1 MKRPSRLPA
10 VRLLALFLACSVQAA
25 AAGEVK
31 VLAGSALDTAFAVLI
46 PQYERASGDKVLF
59 DGDGAIG
66 QMAKRVEAG
75 EAVDVLVVSRQQ
87 IQALEQK
94 GRLVPDTA
102 REVARMGVGVFVRK
116 GAQKPDIS
124 TAEAFKAS
132 MLAAKSIGY
141 NDPALGAPVSIY
153 LLGLFERIGI
163 ASEMK
168 QKTVVF
174 TQRTERF
181 APVARGEVE
190 VGFNQLGEIIVQP
203 GIDLVGPLPAPIQN
217 YTLFTAAV
225 VAAGKNHDG
234 AKRFID
240 FIASRDA
247 AAVFK
252 AKGFE

>member
-1 MKRPSRLPA
+1 MTSARWLS
-10 VRLLALFLACSVQAA
+10 VFLACATSLA
-25 AAGEVK
+25 AAGEIK
-31 VLAGSALDTAFAVLI
+31 VLAGSAVDTAFAVLI
-46 PQYERASGDKVLF
+46 PQYERASGDKVRF

-75 EAVDVLVVSRQQ
+75 EAADVIVVSRPL
-87 IQALEQK
+87 IDGLEQK
-94 GRLVPDTA
+94 GRLMPGTSRVI
-102 REVARMGVGVFVRK
+102 ARMGVGVFVRK
-116 GAQKPDIS
+116 GAPKPDIS
-124 TAEAFKAS
+124 TPDAFKAA
-132 MLAAKSIGY
+132 MLATKSIGY
-141 NDPALGAPVSIY
+141 NDPALGAPVSLY
-153 LLGLFERIGI
+153 LLGLFERMGI
-163 ASEMK
+163 ANEMK

-174 TQRTERF
+174 RQRNERF

-190 VGFNQLGEIIVQP
+190 IGFNQLGEIIVQP

-217 YTLFTAAV
+217 YTVFTAAV
-225 VAAGKNHDG
+225 VAAGKNPEA

>member
-1 MKRPSRLPA
+1 MRWLC
-10 VRLLALFLACSVQAA
+10 LLFLCASAWA
-25 AAGEVK
+25 SADEIR
-31 VLAGSALDTAFAVLI
+31 VLAGSAVDTAFAVLI
-46 PQYERASGDKVLF
+46 PDFERATGTQVLF

-75 EAVDVLVVSRQQ
+75 EAADVLVVSRPQ
-87 IQALEQK
+87 IQALAQK
-94 GRLVPDTA
+94 GRLVPGTT
-102 REVARMGVGVFVRK
+102 REIARMGVGVFVRK
-116 GAQKPDIS
+116 GAPKPDIS
-124 TAEAFKAS
+124 TPEAFKAT
-132 MLAAKSIGY
+132 MLSAKSIGY

-153 LLGLFERIGI
+153 LLGLFERMGI
-163 ASEMK
+163 AAEMK

-174 TQRTERF
+174 RQRTERF
-181 APVARGEVE
+181 APVARGEVDI
-190 VGFNQLGEIIVQP
+190 GFNQLGEIIVQP

-225 VAAGKNHDG
+225 VVAGKNHEG

-240 FIASRDA
+240 FIASADA

>member
-1 MKRPSRLPA
+1 MRS
-10 VRLLALFLACSVQAA
+10 VRWLSVFLACATSLAA
-25 AAGEVK
+25 ADEVK
-31 VLAGSALDTAFAVLI
+31 VLAGSAVDTAFAVLI
-46 PQYERASGDKVLF
+46 PQYERASGDQVRF

-75 EAVDVLVVSRQQ
+75 EAADVIVVSRPL
-87 IQALEQK
+87 IEGLEQK
-94 GRLVPDTA
+94 GRLLPGTSRVI
-102 REVARMGVGVFVRK
+102 ARMGVGVFVRK
-116 GAQKPDIS
+116 GAPKPDIS
-124 TAEAFKAS
+124 TPDTFKAA
-132 MLAAKSIGY
+132 MLATKSIGY
-141 NDPALGAPVSIY
+141 NDPALGAPVSLY
-153 LLGLFERIGI
+153 LLGLFERMGI
-163 ASEMK
+163 ADEMK

-174 TQRTERF
+174 RQRNERF

-190 VGFNQLGEIIVQP
+190 IGFNQLGEIIVQP

-217 YTLFTAAV
+217 YTVFTAAV
-225 VAAGKNHDG
+225 VSAGKSHDA

>member
-1 MKRPSRLPA
+1 MRFA
-10 VRLLALFLACSVQAA
+10 GFVAALAIASA

-116 GAQKPDIS
+116 GAPRPDIS
-124 TAEAFKAS
+124 TAEAF
-132 MLAAKSIGY
+132 
-141 NDPALGAPVSIY
+141 
-153 LLGLFERIGI
+153 
-163 ASEMK
+163 
-168 QKTVVF
+168 
-174 TQRTERF
+174 
-181 APVARGEVE
+181 
-190 VGFNQLGEIIVQP
+190 
-203 GIDLVGPLPAPIQN
+203 
-217 YTLFTAAV
+217 
-225 VAAGKNHDG
+225 
-234 AKRFID
+234 
-240 FIASRDA
+240 
-247 AAVFK
+247 
-252 AKGFE
+252 

>member
-1 MKRPSRLPA
+1 MRFA
-10 VRLLALFLACSVQAA
+10 GFVAALAIASAH
-25 AAGEVK
+25 AGDVK

-75 EAVDVLVVSRQQ
+75 EAVDVLVVSRPQ

-116 GAQKPDIS
+116 GAPKPDIS
-124 TAEAFKAS
+124 TAEAFRAS

-234 AKRFID
+234 GKRFID

>member
-1 MKRPSRLPA
+1 MRFA
-10 VRLLALFLACSVQAA
+10 GFVAALAIASAH
-25 AAGEVK
+25 AGDVK

-94 GRLVPDTA
+94 GRLVPDTT

-116 GAQKPDIS
+116 GARKPDIS
-124 TAEAFKAS
+124 TPEAFKAT
-132 MLAAKSIGY
+132 MLVAKSIGY
-141 NDPALGAPVSIY
+141 NDPALGAPVGIY
-153 LLGLFERIGI
+153 LLGLFERMGI
-163 ASEMK
+163 AREMK
-168 QKTVVF
+168 EKTVVF
-174 TQRTERF
+174 KQRTERF

-190 VGFNQLGEIIVQP
+190 IGFNQLGEIVVQP

-225 VAAGKNHDG
+225 IAAGKNHDG
-234 AKRFID
+234 GRRFID
-240 FIASRDA
+240 FIGSPDA
-247 AAVFK
+247 ASVFK
-252 AKGFE
+252 TKGFE

>member
-1 MKRPSRLPA
+1 MRWLWI
-10 VRLLALFLACSVQAA
+10 LLCISAA
-25 AAGEVK
+25 HAGEVK
-31 VLAGSALDTAFAVLI
+31 VLAGSAVDTAFAELI
-46 PQYERASGDKVLF
+46 PKFERASGDKVRF

-75 EAVDVLVVSRQQ
+75 EAADVLVVSRPQ

-94 GRLVPDTA
+94 GRLVPGTT
-102 REVARMGVGVFVRK
+102 REIARMGVGVFVRK
-116 GAQKPDIS
+116 GAPKPDIS
-124 TAEAFKAS
+124 TPQAFKAT
-132 MLAAKSIGY
+132 MLGAKSIGY

-153 LLGLFERIGI
+153 LLGLFERMGI
-163 ASEMK
+163 ATEMK

-174 TQRTERF
+174 RQRTERF

-190 VGFNQLGEIIVQP
+190 IGFNQLGEIIVQP

-225 VAAGKNHDG
+225 VAAGENHDG
-234 AKRFID
+234 ARRFIE
-240 FIASRDA
+240 FIASPDA

-252 AKGFE
+252 RKGFE